1 MRQMDR
7 RAALA
12 HLAALPVVLSGAG
25 GSAAGAS
32 KRPVLRPEDFRRA
45 EQGSDDAP
53 SIQSAIVEAVRAGG
67 IVRLASGKTYRL
79 ESLVGGS
86 DISSRSYLA
95 SLAIPPGAANL
106 TFDFNGATLLQAVDG
121 FTFGSLYRKFNDRTM
136 EQSRREIR
144 AIPRIGDI
152 AVRTT
157 DASGISKGSRIM
169 LVSGNVSRHAY
180 VPIAEMF
187 SVIRVEGSDIVL
199 DRPVTKDHS
208 LAAGKQTGIID
219 ISEHSARAIEL
230 LGPGKVINHFRRAGH
245 FIQIDGFAMRGI
257 DFEGTGGFSVRGR
270 AIHVA
275 DCSAVIVPKPD
286 GPYRPYAIAFDTGS
300 SEITL
305 ERFRAVGSPS
315 CFIHLHEGLSNVRLT
330 DVAILNDWQA
340 EPTGTASDAL
350 SIRGISWNIEVENL
364 LIANNPQGGGVV
376 ARQSKVMKGGNSG
389 LELRNVTL
397 RGKFRAPAL
406 VLDDS
411 NSVRVTGLNLA
422 DAAVPGGR
430 SVISLRG
437 AKHRVVGHD
446 AGATGA
452 GS

>member
-1 MRQMDR
+1 MDR

-12 HLAALPVVLSGAG
+12 HLAALPVALWGAG
-25 GSAAGAS
+25 GSAACAS
-32 KRPVLRPEDFRRA
+32 ERPVLRPEDFRRA

-53 SIQSAIVEAVRAGG
+53 SIQAAIVEAARIGG
-67 IVRLASGKTYRL
+67 IVRLASGKIYRL
-79 ESLVGGS
+79 ESITAGS
-86 DISSRSYLA
+86 DMSSRSYRA

-136 EQSRREIR
+136 EESRREIR
-144 AIPRIGDI
+144 AIPRVGDI
-152 AVRTT
+152 VVRTT
-157 DASGISKGSRIM
+157 DASGISRGSRIM
-169 LVSGNVSRHAY
+169 LVSGNVFHHAY
-180 VPIAEMF
+180 VPIAELF
-187 SVIRVEGSDIVL
+187 SVVRVEGSDIVL
-199 DRPVTKDHS
+199 DRPVTKDHG

-219 ISEHSARAIEL
+219 VTEHSARAIEL
-230 LGPGKVINHFRRAGH
+230 VGPGKVINHFRRAGH
-245 FIQIDGFAMRGI
+245 FIQIDGFTMRGV

-275 DCSAVIVPKPD
+275 ECSAVIVPRPD
-286 GPYRPYAIAFDTGS
+286 SPYQPYAIAFDTGS

-305 ERFRAVGSPS
+305 ERFRAVGKPS

-330 DVAILNDWQA
+330 DIAIINEWQA
-340 EPTGTASDAL
+340 EPAGAASDAL
-350 SIRGISWNIEVENL
+350 SIKGISWNIEVENL

-406 VLDDS
+406 VLDDA
-411 NSVRVTGLNLA
+411 NSVLVSGLDLA
-422 DAAVPGGR
+422 DAAVPGRR

-437 AKHRVVGHD
+437 ARHRVS
-446 AGATGA
+446 GADTGA
-452 GS
+452 AGVAS